1 MASLRELLEA
11 EGRDATDFPTAMA
24 TTWCYVTEDAGE
36 ARAMLER
43 LARMVR
49 RSIEDLDGRLPIGS
63 PAMCRDLFGRYA
75 DAGLQRILVWPMAN
89 EVEQL
94 ERIAADLIPALEGA

>member
-1 MASLRELLEA
+1 MGSLRELLEA
-11 EGRDATDFPTAMA
+11 EGRDTTDFPTALA
-24 TTWCYVTEDAGE
+24 TTWSYVTEDAGE

-49 RSIEDLDGRLPIGS
+49 RPIDELDGRLPIGP
-63 PAMCRDLFGRYA
+63 PALCLDLFGRYL

-94 ERIAADLIPALEGA
+94 ERIAADVVPALERP